1 MFNFKVIFYFI
12 KKELIFNLKNFF
24 IIILS
29 LVNFFLN
36 FFLLYFSNVFYVN
49 IEELDYTVIFL
60 SIIHLQM
67 FVIPL
72 FSLLLSYDII
82 LKERES
88 GILNLFLSY
97 PFMYYNVLYGKIF
110 GYLFVFCIAFFFGF
124 IPNFVFLS
132 GISNSGNFF
141 IFFILLCFLL
151 SFTFI
156 LMGTYISLFFKD
168 RTVVIL
174 CNIICWLL
182 FVFFYDFFFIIFL
195 ILNDT
200 IIINNLSSYF
210 LLLNPIEIF
219 RVCAIMCFSPSILEE
234 IFGFT
239 VSIPI
244 YYFSIIL
251 LIFWVITLFGLL
263 PKLCS
268 IFNKRNQ
275 YVQ

>member
-1 MFNFKVIFYFI
+1 MFNFQVIFYFT

-82 LKERES
+82 LLERES
-88 GILNLFLSY
+88 GILNLLLSY
-97 PFMYYNVLYGKIF
+97 PFKYHNVLFGKIF
-110 GYLFVFCIAFFFGF
+110 GYFFVLCIAFFIGF
-124 IPNFVFLS
+124 IPNFIFLS
-132 GISNSGNFF
+132 GISNSGSFF

-151 SFTFI
+151 NFIFI
-156 LMGTYISLFFKD
+156 LIGTYISLLFKD
-168 RTVVIL
+168 RTIVIL
-174 CNIICWLL
+174 CSIICWLF

-200 IIINNLSSYF
+200 IIVNNLSSYF
-210 LLLNPIEIF
+210 LLLNPVEIF
-219 RVCAIMCFSPSILEE
+219 RVCAIMCFSPSIIEE

-239 VSIPI
+239 ISTFM
-244 YYFSIIL
+244 YYFSIVL
-251 LIFWVITLFGLL
+251 LIFWIVILFVLL

-275 YVQ
+275 YV